1 MSGAANP
8 GRAGGRLIAYV
19 GAYGNTTRYEGGGI
33 HVFDVAADGTAL
45 TETSHA
51 REVLEAGYL
60 AWSPRRA
67 MLYAVDERKTDGR
80 GPVEPQA
87 RVHAFAV
94 DPRDGRLTWRNSR
107 VAPGPRP
114 TFLDLD
120 DEAGRLVSANHGD
133 FQHVERVVRG
143 ADGEWTSEF
152 VYDDSTVILY
162 GIEADGALGKILDL
176 KVLTGHGMDPN
187 RSPQNGGHAQASPH
201 AHCAVID
208 PSRRYVIVCDKGTDT
223 ILVYRLGDTLELAQ
237 TFVMSPETGP
247 RHIAFDASGARAY
260 VTLEFASELA
270 SFDFDPQTGAL
281 TLLDRCRTT
290 AATHAG
296 LNEPAEVRVHPQ
308 GRFVYANNR
317 GEDSLAWFS
326 VDAAGRLTR
335 EGSVPLAKSIHP
347 GLAARNFTFAP
358 GGAFLLLADRPANVV
373 RAYAV
378 DADNGSLRVLTEAS
392 VRDPAFVAFATL
404 DDTIEP

>member
-1 MSGAANP
+1 MNP
-8 GRAGGRLIAYV
+8 RSRLIAYV
-19 GAYGNTTRYEGGGI
+19 GAYGNTTNFEGGGI
-33 HVFDVAADGTAL
+33 HVFKVAADGSAL
-45 TETSHA
+45 VETSHA

-80 GPVEPQA
+80 GPVAPQA

-94 DPRDGRLTWRNSR
+94 DPLDGRLTWRNSR
-107 VAPGPRP
+107 LAPGPRP

-143 ADGEWTSEF
+143 ADGEWASEF

-162 GIEADGALGKILDL
+162 GIEPDGALGKIRDL
-176 KVLTGHGMDPN
+176 KVLGGHGKDPN
-187 RSPQNGGHAQASPH
+187 FSPQNGGHAQASPH

-208 PSRRYVIVCDKGTDT
+208 PSRRFVIVCDKGTDT

-237 TFVMSPETGP
+237 TFVMPQETGP
-247 RHIAFDASGARAY
+247 RHIAFDASGRRAY

-270 SFDFDPQTGAL
+270 SFDFDPQSGAL
-281 TLLDRCRTT
+281 ALLDRCRAT
-290 AATHAG
+290 AAAAHAG
-296 LNEPAEVRVHPQ
+296 LNEPAEVRVHPNA
-308 GRFVYANNR
+308 RFVYANNR

-326 VDAAGRLTR
+326 VDAAGKLTR

-347 GLAARNFTFAP
+347 GLAARNFTLAP

-373 RAYAV
+373 RAYAI
-378 DADNGSLRVLTEAS
+378 DADDGSLRVLTEVS

-404 DDTIEP
+404 DDTIQS